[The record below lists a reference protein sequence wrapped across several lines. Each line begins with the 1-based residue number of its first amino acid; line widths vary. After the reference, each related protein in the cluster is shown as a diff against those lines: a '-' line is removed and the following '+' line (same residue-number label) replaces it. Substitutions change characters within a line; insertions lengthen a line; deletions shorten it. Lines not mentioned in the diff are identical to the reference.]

1 MQQICDHGDFFEVQ
15 PDRSRN
21 MITAFGRIAGHV
33 IGFVANNSAVASGQ
47 IDCDAARKASR
58 FIRFCNVY
66 NVPLLFLEDTT
77 GFLPGTEQE
86 TRGII
91 LEGRRLLDS
100 IIDVRV
106 PSITLI
112 IRNAFGGAYA
122 AYNSHYVG
130 ADMVFAMP
138 HARIAVM
145 GPGGGTDF
153 VFKDEIRALDRSFRA
168 AISGGT
174 KEADAIRERDAG
186 LAALRDRYEGELMNP
201 REALSLGSVSSLV
214 MPGNSRRVL
223 AENFDFLI
231 RTYEPSAMGG
241 PQREFE

>member
-1 MQQICDHGDFFEVQ
+1 MNAPLDITLFMQQICDHGDFFEVQ

-145 GPGGGTDF
+145 GPGGGTEF
-153 VFKDEIRALDRSFRA
+153 VFVHSSGISARHSRPA
-168 AISGGT
+168 ARKPT
-174 KEADAIRERDAG
+174 
-186 LAALRDRYEGELMNP
+186 
-201 REALSLGSVSSLV
+201 
-214 MPGNSRRVL
+214 
-223 AENFDFLI
+223 
-231 RTYEPSAMGG
+231 PSANATPAWLHCETATRGSS
-241 PQREFE
+241 